1 MKTSTKVLFASFYLI
16 SLLTTSTSVSAQ
28 DNTSIDVHSKGSMF
42 AFWGWNRALF
52 KTSDIHFTG
61 ENYDFTLQDVRATDR
76 PSAITLD
83 KYFNPANIT
92 LPQTNF
98 KFGYFFADNYS
109 ISFGVD
115 HMKYIMTNNQAV
127 KIDGEINV
135 GSEFDGVYDNDIID
149 LEQEGFLLFEHSDGL
164 NFINFEVSKYDH
176 LVQFDT
182 NLSLSMLTGLG
193 LGIMLPRTNATLLG
207 NERHDA
213 FHVAGWGATLKNG
226 LELNYHSF
234 FTRLEVKVGYSDMPD
249 IRTTA
254 NSSDKAQQEIS
265 FTEFDIV
272 FGYYF

>member
-1 MKTSTKVLFASFYLI
+1 MKTN
-16 SLLTTSTSVSAQ
+16 TSVLGISFCVISFLTAFTLNAEVA
-28 DNTSIDVHSKGSMF
+28 DKGVHSKGSMY

-52 KTSDIHFTG
+52 KTSDIRFTG
-61 ENYDFTLQDVRATDR
+61 DNYDFTLQDVRATDR
-76 PSAITLD
+76 PSAITVD
-83 KYFNPANIT
+83 KYLNPANIT

-109 ISFGVD
+109 LSFGVD

-135 GSEFDGVYDNDIID
+135 GSEFDGVYDNDILD

-164 NFINFEVSKYDH
+164 NFINFEVNKFEP
-176 LVQFDT
+176 LVQLDT
-182 NLSLSMLTGLG
+182 HLSLSTLTGLG

-213 FHVAGWGATLKNG
+213 FHMAGWGVTLKKG

-234 FTRLEVKVGYSDMPD
+234 FTRLEVKVGYADLPD
-249 IRTTA
+249 IRTTK
-254 NSSDKAQQEIS
+254 NSNDKAEQEIS
-265 FTEFDIV
+265 FTEFDVV